1 MGNGTG
7 LERATHR
14 IMDIAITQT
23 DNGYTLVALRGE
35 LRREASQML
44 EEKLHPLIAEKGSAM
59 VIDLTGMPTV
69 DSSGLSQLI
78 GLATHARLSESR
90 GGAVRA
96 DRVRRGTLRADPF
109 EHLVRHRRRRSR
121 RGRNAAHDESPI
133 ASPAGAGWSI
143 AR

>member
-90 GGAVRA
+90 VVLFGPTAFVAGLFELTRLNTWFDIAADEAGAVA
-96 DRVRRGTLRADPF
+96 MLRTTKAQ
-109 EHLVRHRRRRSR
+109 
-121 RGRNAAHDESPI
+121 
-133 ASPAGAGWSI
+133 
-143 AR
+143 